1 MDLTLPPVD
10 RLEDRSVRRDV
21 LFLDPSVA
29 ASFLYDLNGAMD
41 RNEKTGSLSKRRAQ
55 STRIVHDADT
65 TLYSGR

>member
-41 RNEKTGSLSKRRAQ
+41 RNEKNGQPVQASCTIDEDCARRRYYA
-55 STRIVHDADT
+55 I
-65 TLYSGR
+65 